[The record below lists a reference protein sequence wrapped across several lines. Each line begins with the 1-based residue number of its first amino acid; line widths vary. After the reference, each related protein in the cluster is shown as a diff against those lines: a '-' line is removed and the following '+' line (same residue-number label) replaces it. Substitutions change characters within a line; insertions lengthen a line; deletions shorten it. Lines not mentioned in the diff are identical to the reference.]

1 VTVRGN
7 GEFTGKITATSGT
20 FKGTVQAESF
30 IGDVANAQVFSD
42 ISMTASTSAA
52 RTMTY
57 TDSSA
62 TNLVKHVTVLAMIQL
77 RVSATG
83 PDLYKLNIKS
93 IGSNTNYYVPAGNNG
108 LWRQHA
114 VRDITTPTVTGSITI
129 TGTERRGKQ

>member
-42 ISMTASTSAA
+42 ISMTASTSNVLK
-52 RTMTY
+52 TMTY

-77 RVSATG
+77 RVSANAPSDYDGTVVT
-83 PDLYKLNIKS
+83 IT
-93 IGSNTNYYVPAGNNG
+93 IGSNTKSYD
-108 LWRQHA
+108 LRQ
-114 VRDITTPTVTGSITI
+114 
-129 TGTERRGKQ
+129 